1 MKKHLCVLSLL
12 LLIAILS
19 SCLSHTSAEQKEDA
33 AEKPDTTAHH
43 LLVWQAPDS
52 TQIPEGPMGELVK
65 YGRDLIA
72 HTAYY
77 IGPAGKVNR
86 NLKNKMNCTNCHL
99 DNGTRP
105 FGNNFFLSHK
115 TYPQYRAR
123 ENKVLSLADRVNN
136 CIERPHSGTPL
147 QFDSKEMLAIL
158 CYIKWVGQ
166 NYDPQIN
173 SGAGLKHI
181 DNHLSA
187 SPERG
192 ELIYRKNCIT
202 CHQPDGAGKLKPD
215 QSTYEYPPLWG
226 MQSYQE
232 GSSMHRVLKAASFIK
247 YNMPNNLVNWEKP
260 ALSDQEALDVA
271 AFINDG
277 RIHPRPKPKKS
288 VVSYPNIKTKPVDYF
303 KGPYQDNFSEE
314 QHTFGPWDVILAYY
328 QEKGIKLN

>member
-1 MKKHLCVLSLL
+1 MKKLVCISILLFTFVL
-12 LLIAILS
+12 IG
-19 SCLSHTSAEQKEDA
+19 CLSHTAAEQKENVA
-33 AEKPDTTAHH
+33 AVSDTTS
-43 LLVWQAPDS
+43 LEPVVWTAPDS
-52 TQIPEGPMGELVK
+52 THIPTDLLGELIT

-77 IGPAGKVNR
+77 IGPEGTVNK

-115 TYPQYRAR
+115 IYPQYRAR

-147 QFDSKEMLAIL
+147 KLESKEMLAIL

-166 NYDPQIN
+166 NYDPKIN
-173 SGAGLKHI
+173 SGAGFKHI
-181 DNHLSA
+181 DNHLEA
-187 SPERG
+187 SSQRG
-192 ELIYRKNCIT
+192 ESVYKKNCVT
-202 CHQPDGAGKLKPD
+202 CHQSDGFGKMKPDG
-215 QSTYEYPPLWG
+215 STYEYPPLWG
-226 MQSYQE
+226 PQSYQE

-260 ALSDQEALDVA
+260 LLSDQEALDVA

-277 RIHPRPKPKKS
+277 SIHPRPKPKKTI
-288 VVSYPNIKTKPVDYF
+288 VSYPNVKTKPVDYF
-303 KGPYQDNFSEE
+303 KGPYLDNFSEK
-314 QHTFGPWDVILAYY
+314 QHTFGPWDAIVSYY